1 MIGKITNIEKYCIIL
16 FLLTLVSCQ
25 KQVESEKSEIKPID
39 EYGAY
44 SVKDLTKKPV
54 EIKRVSPVYPAE
66 AKQQGLEGSVIV
78 KVLHGLNGKVER
90 VEILKGMDVFNDAAV
105 EAAKQFEFIPGEV
118 NGKPVK
124 CWISI
129 PFNFNLK

>member
-1 MIGKITNIEKYCIIL
+1 MIKKITSIELCCLVL
-16 FLLTLVSCQ
+16 FSFTFVGCQ
-25 KQVESEKSEIKPID
+25 KQVALKNNEIKPID

-44 SVKDLTKKPV
+44 SFKDLTKKPV

-129 PFNFNLK
+129 PFNFSLK